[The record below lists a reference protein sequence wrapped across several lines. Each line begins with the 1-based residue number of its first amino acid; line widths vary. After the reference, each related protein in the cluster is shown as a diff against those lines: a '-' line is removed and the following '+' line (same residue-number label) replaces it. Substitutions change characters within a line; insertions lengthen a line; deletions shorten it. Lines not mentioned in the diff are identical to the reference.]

1 MAQSFLG
8 RWAMIVVLAVVAGGI
23 HSWLRPIIKSIDPN
37 KLTPTIVNGATPTGT
52 TPAPSTPN
60 DTSPAGTTPSPTPGT
75 HENPGTNDSGPRALG
90 LEITS
95 ADAKILFDR
104 GVPFLDARRHDEF
117 DLGHVPQAVVMPP
130 DEFPSR
136 AAEVMVYS
144 PGPVVIYCDGGQ
156 CDASHNLAK
165 LMQSVGFTQIHIMTD
180 GLPGWKNAGF
190 PTESK

>member
-23 HSWLRPIIKSIDPN
+23 HSWIRPIVKSIDTS
-37 KLTPTIVNGATPTGT
+37 KLSPTVVNGTTPTGT
-52 TPAPSTPN
+52 PPPPTTPN
-60 DTSPAGTTPSPTPGT
+60 DTTPATGTG
-75 HENPGTNDSGPRALG
+75 ENPGTNGSGSRVLG
-90 LEITS
+90 LEISS
-95 ADAKILFDR
+95 ADAKILFDQ

-117 DLGHVPQAVVMPP
+117 ELGHVPQAVVMPP

-136 AAEVMVYS
+136 AAEVMIYS

-180 GLPGWKNAGF
+180 GYPGWKGAGY
-190 PTESK
+190 PTDAAPTK